1 MGRRA
6 RGQGITNAALRVAR
20 AAAMERDEQCAD
32 IARNVYNVARELKLI
47 RDVDALPLRVS
58 APLQAAA
65 EQVAIGTAKMA
76 GLDYRDEAVVLDVAA
91 YLIAGFRE
99 MAVVFNVEHF
109 NEWRRTTDSVL
120 SSPTS
125 TTTEEGR
132 THGASRDG
140 DRPTDDADEVSQSAD
155 GGTAQGERSADGTS

>member
-20 AAAMERDEQCAD
+20 AAAMERDEECAD
-32 IARNVYNVARELKLI
+32 IARHVYNVARELKVI

-58 APLQAAA
+58 APLQAAS
-65 EQVAIGTAKMA
+65 EQVAIGTAKLA

-120 SSPTS
+120 SAPNIS
-125 TTTEEGR
+125 TTEEGSLDGSNDGTR
-132 THGASRDG
+132 ASTQ
-140 DRPTDDADEVSQSAD
+140 PSAAD
-155 GGTAQGERSADGTS
+155 GRTEAGERRTDEEGAGQA